1 MDATLGKDY
10 QRPFELA
17 TLRLT
22 NMAAILRDWEA
33 LAPADDSLLTQRGGC
48 FIFQNGEE
56 KVRRA
61 LTKSRPLSWL
71 FSHTT
76 LTLFWQ
82 NSKFRHVDLGILGYC
97 PVARLVEKALS
108 DDPAASPDPVKT
120 IRQAAADKTTFVDD
134 VFQSIAAL
142 EKKKVEKGELKVRIG
157 PFPNPDT
164 LFYRSWWLLSIHRN
178 IHDWHFLSLIVR

>member
-61 LTKSRPLSWL
+61 LTKSRPLS
-71 FSHTT
+71 
-76 LTLFWQ
+76 
-82 NSKFRHVDLGILGYC
+82 
-97 PVARLVEKALS
+97 
-108 DDPAASPDPVKT
+108 
-120 IRQAAADKTTFVDD
+120 
-134 VFQSIAAL
+134 
-142 EKKKVEKGELKVRIG
+142 
-157 PFPNPDT
+157 
-164 LFYRSWWLLSIHRN
+164 
-178 IHDWHFLSLIVR
+178 